1 MLTIGGLTPFT
12 TIDYPGKL
20 AAVIF
25 CQGCPWRCGYCH
37 NRHLL
42 DAAQPGAVAWAEVI
56 AFLKQRRGL
65 LDAVV
70 FSGGEP
76 TLQPGLPQAMATVRQ
91 IGFLT
96 GLHTAGPFPDRLAA
110 CLPQLDWIG
119 MDLKAPFDCYEAI
132 TGVAGSGRAAERSA
146 ELVRLSGVHH
156 QFRTT
161 IDSFLLA
168 EGRIDRLQKLV
179 AGWGEQ
185 LVLQEQRTTANHTA

>member
-20 AAVIF
+20 AAVVF
-25 CQGCPWRCGYCH
+25 CQGCPWRCDYCH

-42 DAAQPGAVAWAEVI
+42 AVDRQAGITWEEVMQ
-56 AFLKQRRGL
+56 LLEQRRGL

-76 TLQPGLPQAMATVRQ
+76 TLQSGLPQALAEVRQ
-91 IGFLT
+91 LGFLT

-110 CLPQLDWIG
+110 CLPLLDWVG
-119 MDLKAPFDCYEAI
+119 MDLKAPFDCYDAI
-132 TGVAGSGRAAERSA
+132 TGMTGSGRAAARSA
-146 ELVRLSGVHH
+146 ELLRLSGVAH

-161 IDSFLLA
+161 VAGLVQA
-168 EGRIDRLQKLV
+168 EGRLATLQQTV
-179 AGWGEQ
+179 AGWGDE
-185 LVLQEQRTTANHTA
+185 LVLQDCRTVR

>member
-25 CQGCPWRCGYCH
+25 CQGCAWRCGYCH

-42 DAAQPGAVAWAEVI
+42 DTSQPSAYVWQDVI
-56 AFLKQRRGL
+56 SFLEQRRGL

-76 TLQPGLPQAMATVRQ
+76 TLQPRLPQALAAVQQM
-91 IGFLT
+91 GFLT
-96 GLHTAGPFPDRLAA
+96 GLHTTGAYPQRLLD
-110 CLPQLDWIG
+110 CLPHLDWVG
-119 MDLKAPFDCYEAI
+119 MDLKAPFELYEAI
-132 TGVAGSGRAAERSA
+132 TGVTGSGAAAEQSA
-146 ELVRLSGVHH
+146 TLLQQSKVPC

-161 IDSFLLA
+161 LDPFLLA
-168 EGRIDRLQKLV
+168 DNRIEKMRLMV
-179 AGWGEQ
+179 EGWGGKLLLQ
-185 LVLQEQRTTANHTA
+185 QVLLR